1 MIKQTLDFI
10 KNLFSST
17 KPEQPVA
24 PAPKLNTEAPWPTWP
39 FPSSESRPDT
49 SENNS
54 VDTVNLNTMAGDY
67 VINVDTTDTYTISTS
82 DITLDLST
90 EPVPAKKAAS
100 TAPKNRRRRNP
111 KKTTAPAVAAVAAP
125 AVKAPP
131 PVKLSPGPVKKR
143 KPKPTK
149 K

>member
-1 MIKQTLDFI
+1 MIKKILDFI

-17 KPEQPVA
+17 KPEEPVA

-39 FPSSESRPDT
+39 FPSSVGRPDT
-49 SENNS
+49 AENNS

-90 EPVPAKKAAS
+90 EPV
-100 TAPKNRRRRNP
+100 
-111 KKTTAPAVAAVAAP
+111 AAVAAP

-143 KPKPTK
+143 KPKPKPTK

>member
-24 PAPKLNTEAPWPTWP
+24 PAPKLNTEATWP

-49 SENNS
+49 FEINS

-100 TAPKNRRRRNP
+100 TAPKNRKRRNP
-111 KKTTAPAVAAVAAP
+111 KKTTAPAVAAAVAAP

>member
-1 MIKQTLDFI
+1 MIKKTLDFI

-39 FPSSESRPDT
+39 FPSSVSRPDT
-49 SENNS
+49 AENNS

-100 TAPKNRRRRNP
+100 TAPKNRKRRAP
-111 KKTTAPAVAAVAAP
+111 KKTATATPAVVAAP
-125 AVKAPP
+125 VKAVKETT
-131 PVKLSPGPVKKR
+131 KLSPGPSRRRKAKK
-143 KPKPTK
+143 
-149 K
+149 

>member
-1 MIKQTLDFI
+1 
-10 KNLFSST
+10 
-17 KPEQPVA
+17 
-24 PAPKLNTEAPWPTWP
+24 
-39 FPSSESRPDT
+39 
-49 SENNS
+49 
-54 VDTVNLNTMAGDY
+54 MAGDY

-90 EPVPAKKAAS
+90 ESVPAKKAAS
-100 TAPKNRRRRNP
+100 TAPKNRKRRNP
-111 KKTTAPAVAAVAAP
+111 KKTTAPAVAAP

>member
-24 PAPKLNTEAPWPTWP
+24 PAPKLNTEATWP
-39 FPSSESRPDT
+39 FPTGESRPDT
-49 SENNS
+49 LEINS

-67 VINVDTTDTYTISTS
+67 VINVDTADTYTISTS

-100 TAPKNRRRRNP
+100 TASKNRKRRNP
-111 KKTTAPAVAAVAAP
+111 KKTTAPAVAA
-125 AVKAPP
+125 AVKAPA
-131 PVKLSPGPVKKR
+131 PVKLAPGPVKKR

>member
-1 MIKQTLDFI
+1 MIKKTLDFI

-39 FPSSESRPDT
+39 FPSSVSRPDT
-49 SENNS
+49 AENNS

-100 TAPKNRRRRNP
+100 TAPKNRKRRNP
-111 KKTTAPAVAAVAAP
+111 KKTTVPAVAAVAAP
-125 AVKAPP
+125 AVKAPAP
-131 PVKLSPGPVKKR
+131 DKLSPGPGRKR
-143 KPKPTK
+143 KAK